1 MNNKN
6 LHQNSKIN
14 RRKNRNKKRLK
25 ALSFFLLLPIIISI
39 SSFIIIGHIFSL
51 ILPFLLSA
59 VICLNTI
66 PAIFTA
72 FNLKKPIWFKYLKI
86 YGIHR
91 RELSEEEI
99 NNMKIFSQ
107 ELNKNN
113 SSQNL
118 QTRNIIDRERRYY
131 S

>member
-1 MNNKN
+1 MSNKN

-25 ALSFFLLLPIIISI
+25 ALSFFLFLPIIISI

-99 NNMKIFSQ
+99 NNIKRFNQ
-107 ELNKNN
+107 GLNKNN
-113 SSQNL
+113 SSQNW

>member
-1 MNNKN
+1 MSNKN
-6 LHQNSKIN
+6 PYQNSKIN

-25 ALSFFLLLPIIISI
+25 ALSFFLFLPIIISI

-99 NNMKIFSQ
+99 NNIKRFNQ
-107 ELNKNN
+107 GLNKNN
-113 SSQNL
+113 SSQNW

>member
-1 MNNKN
+1 MSNKN

-25 ALSFFLLLPIIISI
+25 ALSFFLFLPIIISI

-91 RELSEEEI
+91 RELSEDEAESLGPVWDKTPGSRY
-99 NNMKIFSQ
+99 NNPASP
-107 ELNKNN
+107 
-113 SSQNL
+113 
-118 QTRNIIDRERRYY
+118 YY
-131 S
+131 KGL

>member
-91 RELSEEEI
+91 RELSEEEE
-99 NNMKIFSQ
+99 KQ
-107 ELNKNN
+107 LGK
-113 SSQNL
+113 SSISDYHNESFAYRQMRYGWN
-118 QTRNIIDRERRYY
+118 RR
-131 S
+131 

>member
-1 MNNKN
+1 MSNKN
-6 LHQNSKIN
+6 PYQNSKIN

-51 ILPFLLSA
+51 ILPFLLSV

-99 NNMKIFSQ
+99 NNIKRFNQ
-107 ELNKNN
+107 GLNKNN
-113 SSQNL
+113 SSQNW

>member
-25 ALSFFLLLPIIISI
+25 ALSFFLSLPIIISI

>member
-1 MNNKN
+1 MSNKN
-6 LHQNSKIN
+6 PYKNSKIN

-51 ILPFLLSA
+51 ILPFLLSV

-99 NNMKIFSQ
+99 NNIKRFNQ
-107 ELNKNN
+107 GLNKNN
-113 SSQNL
+113 SSQNW

>member
-1 MNNKN
+1 MSNKN

-25 ALSFFLLLPIIISI
+25 ALSFFLFLPIIISI

-51 ILPFLLSA
+51 ILPFLLSV

-99 NNMKIFSQ
+99 NNIKRFNQ
-107 ELNKNN
+107 GLNKNN
-113 SSQNL
+113 SSQNW

>member
-1 MNNKN
+1 MSNKN

-72 FNLKKPIWFKYLKI
+72 FNLKKPIWFGYLKI

-91 RELSEEEI
+91 RELSNEEARE
-99 NNMKIFSQ
+99 MS
-107 ELNKNN
+107 ERTYR
-113 SSQNL
+113 L
-118 QTRNIIDRERRYY
+118 QHRTFVSRH
-131 S
+131 

>member
-1 MNNKN
+1 MSNKN

-51 ILPFLLSA
+51 ILPFLLSV

-99 NNMKIFSQ
+99 NNIKRFNQ
-107 ELNKNN
+107 GLNKNN
-113 SSQNL
+113 SSQNW

>member
-1 MNNKN
+1 MSNKN
-6 LHQNSKIN
+6 HYQNSKIN

-99 NNMKIFSQ
+99 NNIKRFNQ
-107 ELNKNN
+107 GLNKNN
-113 SSQNL
+113 SSQNW

>member
-1 MNNKN
+1 MSNKN
-6 LHQNSKIN
+6 PYQNSKIN

-51 ILPFLLSA
+51 ILPFLLSV

-86 YGIHR
+86 YGVHR

-99 NNMKIFSQ
+99 NNIKRFNQ
-107 ELNKNN
+107 GLNKNN
-113 SSQNL
+113 SSQNW

>member
-1 MNNKN
+1 MSNEN

-14 RRKNRNKKRLK
+14 SRKNRNKKRLK
-25 ALSFFLLLPIIISI
+25 ALSFFLFLPIIIAI
-39 SSFIIIGHIFSL
+39 SSFIIIGGIFSL
-51 ILPFLLSA
+51 ILPLLLSA

-91 RELSEEEI
+91 REMSEEERVKM
-99 NNMKIFSQ
+99 NKESYDRNQKNMDDLWTFHQ
-107 ELNKNN
+107 YR
-113 SSQNL
+113 Q
-118 QTRNIIDRERRYY
+118 R
-131 S
+131 

>member
-1 MNNKN
+1 MSNKN
-6 LHQNSKIN
+6 PYQNSKIN

-91 RELSEEEI
+91 RELSEKEVVEA
-99 NNMKIFSQ
+99 S
-107 ELNKNN
+107 
-113 SSQNL
+113 
-118 QTRNIIDRERRYY
+118 RRLHISHHNPTSPCYIHRRH
-131 S
+131 

>member
-1 MNNKN
+1 MSNKN
-6 LHQNSKIN
+6 PYQNSKIN

-99 NNMKIFSQ
+99 NNIKRFNQ
-107 ELNKNN
+107 GLNKNN
-113 SSQNL
+113 SSQNW